1 MTMLWELLATIIAGV
16 GAAGIAL
23 LLCKFSRQRL
33 PKYWVPVFAGLGM
46 LTFQIHG
53 EYNWFRHQSS
63 LLPEGVVVVR
73 TIESSS
79 WWRPWS
85 YLKPHTL
92 QFVAMDA
99 KNASTNQHNQDL
111 KLVDLYFFEHRQP
124 ARRIKQ
130 VIHCA
135 LQTRAVYSDTLLLP
149 KPGEPVD
156 ANWQPLAAND
166 QLLQHLCHSDRSD

>member
-1 MTMLWELLATIIAGV
+1 MIWELLATVIAGV

-23 LLCKFSRQRL
+23 LLRKFSRQRL

-46 LTFQIHG
+46 LSFQIHG
-53 EYNWFRHQSS
+53 EYNWFRHQSN
-63 LLPEGVVVVR
+63 LLPEGVLVVR
-73 TIESSS
+73 SIESSS

-85 YLKPHTL
+85 YLKPHTF
-92 QFVAMDA
+92 QFVAMDSN
-99 KNASTNQHNQDL
+99 NASTHEYNPDL

-135 LQTRAVYSDTLLLP
+135 LQKRVLYSDTLGLP
-149 KPGEPVD
+149 KSGEPVD
-156 ANWQPLAAND
+156 SNWQPLATDD
-166 QLLQHLCHSDRSD
+166 QLLLQLCKTSHSD

>member
-1 MTMLWELLATIIAGV
+1 MLWELLATIIAGV

-23 LLCKFSRQRL
+23 LLRKLTSQRL

-53 EYNWFRHQSS
+53 EYNWFEHQQN
-63 LLPEGVVVVR
+63 LLPENVVVVR
-73 TIESSS
+73 TVESTS

-92 QFVAMDA
+92 QFVAMDH
-99 KNASTNQHNQDL
+99 KNTSSHQHNPDL

-124 ARRIKQ
+124 ARRLKQ
-130 VIHCA
+130 VVHCA
-135 LQTRAVYSDTLLLP
+135 LQKRVLYSDTLPLP
-149 KPGEPVD
+149 KPGESVD
-156 ANWQPLAAND
+156 AQWQPLAAD
-166 QLLQHLCHSDRSD
+166 DKLLLELCKPGRSD

>member
-1 MTMLWELLATIIAGV
+1 MLWELLATIIAGV

-23 LLCKFSRQRL
+23 LLRKLTRQRL
-33 PKYWVPVFAGLGM
+33 PKYWVPIFAGLGM

-53 EYNWFRHQSS
+53 EYNWFQHQSS

-73 TIESSS
+73 TIDSTS

-85 YLKPHTL
+85 YLKPHTF
-92 QFVAMDA
+92 QFVAMDG
-99 KNASTNQHNQDL
+99 KNASSNQHNPDL

-130 VIHCA
+130 VIHCG
-135 LQTRAVYSDTLLLP
+135 LQKRAVYSDTLRLP
-149 KPGEPVD
+149 IAGEQVD
-156 ANWQPLAAND
+156 ATWQPLAAD
-166 QLLQHLCHSDRSD
+166 DVLLQQLCKTGTSD

>member
-1 MTMLWELLATIIAGV
+1 MLWELLATVIAGV

-23 LLCKFSRQRL
+23 LLRKLTKQRL
-33 PKYWVPVFAGLGM
+33 AKYWVPIFAGIGM

-53 EYNWFRHQSS
+53 EYNWFKHQIS

-92 QFVAMDA
+92 QFVAMDS
-99 KNASTNQHNQDL
+99 KNAISHQHNQDL

-135 LQTRAVYSDTLLLP
+135 LKMRALYSDTLPLP
-149 KPGEPVD
+149 QAGEAVD
-156 ANWQPLAAND
+156 DNWQALAD
-166 QLLQHLCHSDRSD
+166 DDKLILELCTVKRSD